1 MSTTSDDHI
10 ALALR
15 RPPPGLPQSPHSGRR
30 GVRAPARI
38 LPTPITHRPHRVPAI
53 ALTQRPHPGD
63 KSASPIPCAACCVA
77 PRSQHR
83 DLCAAQICAL
93 ASLQLAVTRRRALGP
108 RLGEI
113 LAPCRVPAPHSS
125 DLLHC
130 LAAGCRPP
138 SSGRPRAS
146 LPPRPSL
153 RTTRSAS
160 ILPSPPPSPS
170 PLRRNC
176 TPPLLTR
183 HADCALHLGSLAS
196 LHRAA
201 RHSTHQGPLPTP
213 SFRLLHHKSSSHHTA
228 GNVSTERSR
237 QPTQCASSTTAHTS
251 SVDDALLSSHD
262 SGLSLPDAQPPVA
275 AAPPPPGSPMLG
287 RHTKGRPQLAQMRS
301 LPREMRVFV

>member
-1 MSTTSDDHI
+1 MKFWLPAACPHLTAATCSTASPPG
-10 ALALR
+10 AALR
-15 RPPPGLPQSPHSGRR
+15 AAGAHATHCRPAHRS
-30 GVRAPARI
+30 AR
-38 LPTPITHRPHRVPAI
+38 
-53 ALTQRPHPGD
+53 Q
-63 KSASPIPCAACCVA
+63 
-77 PRSQHR
+77 
-83 DLCAAQICAL
+83 
-93 ASLQLAVTRRRALGP
+93 GP
-108 RLGEI
+108 RLSFH
-113 LAPCRVPAPHSS
+113 LR
-125 DLLHC
+125 LL
-130 LAAGCRPP
+130 RP
-138 SSGRPRAS
+138 SS
-146 LPPRPSL
+146 
-153 RTTRSAS
+153 T
-160 ILPSPPPSPS
+160 
-170 PLRRNC
+170 LRRNC